1 MLELKNVSLKIEEK
15 QILKSL
21 NMKFEEGK
29 RYVILGN
36 NGTGKSTIANLI
48 MGVKRYQPQSG
59 SILLDGKDIT
69 NSGIYERAKMGITI
83 AFQNSVRFEGITAFD
98 YLTLGGKLKASL
110 EDAKK
115 ALELAGLNAEYLKR
129 RVDDSLSG
137 GERKRIELASILMLK
152 MRYVIL
158 DEPDSGIDMMS
169 LDTISNIINVLHGR
183 GTTTITIT
191 HREEI
196 AKNSDYAYLVCAGR
210 VLNEGKS
217 EEMARYYKEL
227 CDKCDHPNEL
237 VTSKVGEKDANSDE
251 LL

>member
-1 MLELKNVSLKIEEK
+1 MLEIKDVSLKLEEK
-15 QILKSL
+15 QILRSL
-21 NMKFEEGK
+21 NMKFEDGK

-48 MGVKRYQPQSG
+48 MGVKRYRPQKG
-59 SILLDGKDIT
+59 SVLLDGEDIT
-69 NSGIYERAKMGITI
+69 DKGIYERAKMGITI
-83 AFQNSVRFEGITAFD
+83 AFQNTVRFEGITAFD
-98 YLTLGGKLKASL
+98 YLTLGGKVNASF
-110 EDAKK
+110 EEAKK
-115 ALELAGLNAEYLKR
+115 AIELAGLNSEYLR
-129 RVDDSLSG
+129 RKVDASLSG

-169 LDTISNIINVLHGR
+169 LDTISNIINTLHAR

-196 AKNSDYAYLVCAGR
+196 AMNSDYAYLVCSGK
-210 VLNEGKS
+210 VLRSGS
-217 EEMARYYKEL
+217 AHEMARYYKEL
-227 CDKCDHPNEL
+227 CDRCDHPNDL
-237 VTSKVGEKDANSDE
+237 VTTKVGEKRADSE